1 MKNMVAGLIASA
13 LLLGAAL
20 AQEPS
25 QAPARPRGEDAGQ
38 RGVMRMNGTAGTIS
52 AIEGDT
58 LTLKTFDGKE
68 AKVKV
73 SDKTLYRKDRNEA
86 KLADFKSGDMVF
98 VRGEQNPDGSWAAQ
112 NVISRSDFGQF
123 GGRGQGAGQ
132 GSGQAQGAGAVVAT
146 GNLQQ
151 MFEQGWGKQFIVGKV
166 KSIDGTKLAIE
177 GPMNHAATI
186 EVDENTSFRKAG
198 SSATAESITLLDI
211 KPGANVF
218 GCGAVNQQ
226 GTFVPTVLSVAG
238 DNTGVVAGLAGCQ
251 NLRPP
256 QK

>member
-1 MKNMVAGLIASA
+1 MKHMVAGLIASA
-13 LLLGAAL
+13 LLLGAAV

-25 QAPARPRGEDAGQ
+25 QAPPRGEGAGQ
-38 RGVMRMNGTAGTIS
+38 RGGMRMNGTAGTIS

-112 NVISRSDFGQF
+112 NVISRSDFAQF
-123 GGRGQGAGQ
+123 GGGRGQGAGQ
-132 GSGQAQGAGAVVAT
+132 GTGQGQGAGAVVAA

-166 KSIDGTKLAIE
+166 KSIDGTKIAIE

-211 KPGANVF
+211 KAGANVF

-226 GTFVPTVLSVAG
+226 GTFVPTVLSVAD